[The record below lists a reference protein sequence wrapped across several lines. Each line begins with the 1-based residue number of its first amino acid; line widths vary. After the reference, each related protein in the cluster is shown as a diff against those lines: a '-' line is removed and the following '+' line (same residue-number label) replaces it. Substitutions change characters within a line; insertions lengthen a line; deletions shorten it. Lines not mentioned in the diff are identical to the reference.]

1 MGQSVTLSCIS
12 HGGNPLAQIFWYKKD
27 GDRWREVDMSYN
39 TYGRESRNSFTFLAS
54 PSHNQAKFRCEAKNE
69 MNLSPMTTEIVLS
82 VQCKQN
88 VYNFVQSAM
97 SKYCSKIYDA
107 TAVQTPKI
115 YQPPMLVLIT
125 TQSVLSRTFYEIFG
139 LEI

>member
-69 MNLSPMTTEIVLS
+69 MNLSPMTSEIVLS
-82 VQCKQN
+82 VQCKQ
-88 VYNFVQSAM
+88 
-97 SKYCSKIYDA
+97 KIN
-107 TAVQTPKI
+107 K
-115 YQPPMLVLIT
+115 VLH
-125 TQSVLSRTFYEIFG
+125 
-139 LEI
+139 

>member
-69 MNLSPMTTEIVLS
+69 MNLSPMTSEIVLS
-82 VQCKQN
+82 VQCKYGLFHKHN
-88 VYNFVQSAM
+88 RDKNSILYYISKSTIRSNIYFILFV
-97 SKYCSKIYDA
+97 
-107 TAVQTPKI
+107 
-115 YQPPMLVLIT
+115 
-125 TQSVLSRTFYEIFG
+125 
-139 LEI
+139 

>member
-1 MGQSVTLSCIS
+1 MLDLSSMSLSKFYFLNITDPPGPPEIHLYNDGETISMGQSVTLSCIS

-69 MNLSPMTTEIVLS
+69 MNLSPMTSEIVLS
-82 VQCKQN
+82 VQCKH
-88 VYNFVQSAM
+88 
-97 SKYCSKIYDA
+97 
-107 TAVQTPKI
+107 
-115 YQPPMLVLIT
+115 
-125 TQSVLSRTFYEIFG
+125 
-139 LEI
+139 

>member
-69 MNLSPMTTEIVLS
+69 MNLSPMTSEIVLS

-88 VYNFVQSAM
+88 VYNFLIRQMNKIFNDIKTLIHNTS
-97 SKYCSKIYDA
+97 STFSCSFESDNNWKEN
-107 TAVQTPKI
+107 
-115 YQPPMLVLIT
+115 
-125 TQSVLSRTFYEIFG
+125 S
-139 LEI
+139 

>member
-69 MNLSPMTTEIVLS
+69 MNLSPMTSEIVLS
-82 VQCKQN
+82 VQCK
-88 VYNFVQSAM
+88 
-97 SKYCSKIYDA
+97 
-107 TAVQTPKI
+107 
-115 YQPPMLVLIT
+115 
-125 TQSVLSRTFYEIFG
+125 RTFSIPFETFFLFKGNEFLATLSYPV
-139 LEI
+139 

>member
-1 MGQSVTLSCIS
+1 MKITIFLFYFVDPPGPPEIRLYNDGETIRMGQSVTLSCIS

-69 MNLSPMTTEIVLS
+69 MNLSPMTSEIVLS

-88 VYNFVQSAM
+88 VYNF
-97 SKYCSKIYDA
+97 
-107 TAVQTPKI
+107 
-115 YQPPMLVLIT
+115 LIR
-125 TQSVLSRTFYEIFG
+125 QMNKTFNDIK
-139 LEI
+139 L